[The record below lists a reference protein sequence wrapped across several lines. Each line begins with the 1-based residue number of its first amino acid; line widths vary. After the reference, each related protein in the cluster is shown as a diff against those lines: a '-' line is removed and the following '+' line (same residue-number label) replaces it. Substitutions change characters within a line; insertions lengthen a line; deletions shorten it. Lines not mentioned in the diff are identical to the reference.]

1 MVDLKSKED
10 ILYYMRSGVLRVSRS
25 DLRFVMNLQT
35 IISTKKYVTSNQSNL
50 LEKIILKYERQFAK
64 HELSATHLISLPWH
78 AEILES
84 SHSYTDAFITIDG
97 KAIYFRSPYNKQ
109 FLTDFKNHSLNLF
122 KWNNELKRYEGEY
135 STTSLRVL
143 SSVVPKYFSTVNYC
157 EESTRLLA
165 TVKEYDSALC
175 WEPTLMS
182 VNGNLLI
189 TAINTHLAEAIKD
202 IELKSDVKTLAVLS
216 SYGIRVHNSLL
227 PSEHEIFASTYA
239 PLVEVTE
246 IGNLVVWLKELEC
259 DYVYISGGNSLSRII
274 RSLVTELNSNSIM
287 HGVVTY
293 REKPIDASQF
303 KFPVVVRFTRTGN
316 VDVEPKRIAK
326 LITMINSEPI
336 DIK

>member
-10 ILYYMRSGVLRVSRS
+10 ILYFMRSGVLRVSRS
-25 DLRFVMNLQT
+25 DLRFIMNLQT
-35 IISTKKYVTSNQSNL
+35 IITSKKYVTSNQANL

-78 AEILES
+78 AEVLES

-97 KAIYFRSPYNKQ
+97 NSIYFRSPYNKQ
-109 FLTDFKNHSLNLF
+109 FITDFKNHSLNLF
-122 KWNNELKRYEGEY
+122 KWNGELKRYEGEY
-135 STTSLRVL
+135 STTSLRIL
-143 SSVVPKYFSTVNYC
+143 TAVVPKYFNTVNYC

-165 TVKEYDSALC
+165 TVKEYDSTLC

-182 VNGNLLI
+182 VNGNLI
-189 TAINTHLAEAIKD
+189 VTAINAHLAEAITD
-202 IELKSDVKTLAVLS
+202 IELNADVKTLAVLA
-216 SYGIRVHNSLL
+216 SYGVKVHHSLL
-227 PSEHEIFASTYA
+227 LSEHEVFASTYA

-246 IGNLVVWLKELEC
+246 IGNMVVWLTELGC

-274 RSLVTELNSNSIM
+274 KTLVTELNSKSILC
-287 HGVVTY
+287 GIVTY
-293 REKPIDASQF
+293 REKPIDPNQF

-326 LITMINSEPI
+326 LITMVNSEPI

>member
-1 MVDLKSKED
+1 MVELKSKED
-10 ILYYMRSGVLRVSRS
+10 ILYFMRNGVLRVSRS
-25 DLRFVMNLQT
+25 DLRFIVNLQN
-35 IISTKKYVTSNQSNL
+35 IINSKKYVTSNQANL

-64 HELSATHLISLPWH
+64 HELHAKHLLSLPWH

-97 KAIYFRSPYNKQ
+97 NSIYFKSPYNKQ
-109 FLTDFKNHSLNLF
+109 FITDFKNQSLNLF
-122 KWNNELKRYEGEY
+122 KWNSELKRYEGEY
-135 STTSLRVL
+135 STTSLKVV
-143 SSVVPKYFSTVNYC
+143 SSMAPKYFATVNYC
-157 EESTRLLA
+157 EETARLLT
-165 TVKEYDSALC
+165 TVSQYDNTLC
-175 WEPTLMS
+175 WEPTLIS

-202 IELKSDVKTLAVLS
+202 IELKSDVKTLATLA
-216 SYGIRVHNSLL
+216 SYGVKVHNSLL
-227 PSEHEIFASTYA
+227 ISEHEIFASTYA

-274 RSLVTELNSNSIM
+274 KTLVNELNSKSIL
-287 HGVVTY
+287 HGIVTY
-293 REKPIDASQF
+293 REKPIDPNQF

-316 VDVEPKRIAK
+316 VDVEPKRISK
-326 LITMINSEPI
+326 LITMVNSEPI